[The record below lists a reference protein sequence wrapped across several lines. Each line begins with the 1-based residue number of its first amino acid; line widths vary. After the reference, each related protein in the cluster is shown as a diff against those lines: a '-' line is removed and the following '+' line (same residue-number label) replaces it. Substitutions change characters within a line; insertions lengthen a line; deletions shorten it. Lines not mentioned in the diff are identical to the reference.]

1 MPNIAFVNGTW
12 SRLEDAKISIDDR
25 GFQFGDGVYE
35 VIRTYGRSI
44 FSLKEHLDRLEISAN
59 EIKIALPYSV
69 AELEAFIRQGC
80 LDSQH
85 NDVSIYIQLT
95 RGVAPR
101 SHAFP
106 EGVRPT
112 LVMTFRETTQVPK
125 LLREQGVSVI
135 TVPDIRWERC
145 HIKSLNLLPNVLAR
159 EAALQSGAYEAVFV
173 RDGLVT
179 EGAGSNLFA
188 VFGKKV
194 RTTPIG
200 AEILS
205 GITRKIVFQVGLTA
219 GLDMHEGQLVLE
231 DLYQADELFITG
243 TTIEVLP
250 VVALD
255 GKKIALGQPGKTT
268 CLLEKAFQKYVHG

>member
-145 HIKSLNLLPNVLAR
+145 HIKSLNLLPNVMAR